1 MSVSRLATVHLIEA
15 DPKRRGRLMLY
26 EVTIAI
32 EPESDCELHRGDTR
46 AIRSVVNG
54 CRKIIA
60 GHHTKR
66 AA

>member
-1 MSVSRLATVHLIEA
+1 MSVSTLATVHLIEA
-15 DPKRRGRLMLY
+15 DPKRGGRLMLY

-32 EPESDCELHRGDTR
+32 EPEGDCELHRGDKR

-60 GHHTKR
+60 RHQTKR

>member
-15 DPKRRGRLMLY
+15 DPKRGGRLMLY

-32 EPESDCELHRGDTR
+32 DPEGDRELHQRDKR
-46 AIRSVVNG
+46 AIHSVVDG

-60 GHHTKR
+60 RHQTER